1 MAFSVPTRFR
11 SILFPIARALF
22 RAIPMSQSRRD
33 LLRNG
38 LLDRYAHLVPRPPHG
53 KAPTLAAPR
62 RPLLRAVTPAIG
74 HVAYRTEALPAPLPA
89 RLIAF
94 YLPQFHPIA
103 ENDAW
108 WGAGFTEWHNVANA
122 LPQFEGHWQPRIP
135 ADLGY
140 YDLRQPE
147 VMHRQ
152 ARLAREYGIEG
163 FCFYF
168 YWFGGRTLLEKPLQQ
183 WLADS
188 SLDLPLC
195 LCWAN
200 ERWARNWDGRA
211 GVTLIDQQHSEQD
224 DLSFIAHIA
233 PYLRDP
239 RYLRVEGKPMLLV
252 YRPGLLPDAG
262 ASTRRWR
269 LWCQE
274 NGIGDVHLAYVQG
287 FERPDPRQIGFDAA
301 IEFPPNLASPQ
312 NLTAQQRLINPD
324 YSGSVLDWREL
335 AHESAARP
343 LPDYLLYPGVNPG
356 WDNEPRRAG
365 RGRTYLHASPRG
377 YRDWLRATIH
387 VRMSRIPNPQR
398 MVFINAWNEW
408 AEGAVLEPE
417 LRLGHAWLQATRD
430 ALREAVPATR
440 SPHVVVHAWYLDA
453 FDEIARALEASAI
466 PWRVIVTTSPE
477 REAVVRERLQSSR
490 LSWELEVFENRGRD
504 ILPFL
509 RVADRL
515 LDAGVEVVLKL
526 HTKRSTHRED
536 GRLWLEELLSSLLD
550 RNSERIA
557 LARFAQ
563 EPRLGLLAPDGHLL
577 RVADY
582 IGANTE
588 ALDFVCARTGVPSM
602 LWRQGSF
609 VSGSMFWVRLKAL
622 RPALDALWTADEF
635 EQEHGQI
642 DGTLAHAMERMV
654 NTWVQYAGYHTRSM
668 GELSGSP
675 PERPSRD
682 YRYAK
687 RG

>member
-1 MAFSVPTRFR
+1 MAFSFRTRFR
-11 SILFPIARALF
+11 SILFPVARALF
-22 RAIPMSQSRRD
+22 RAIPMSQPRRD

-38 LLDRYAHLVPRPPHG
+38 LLDRYAHLVPQPSRG
-53 KAPTLAAPR
+53 KAPALAAPR
-62 RPLLRAVTPAIG
+62 RPLLRAVAPAIG

-108 WGAGFTEWHNVANA
+108 WGTGFTEWRNVANA

-152 ARLAREYGIEG
+152 AKLAREYGIEG

-168 YWFGGRTLLEKPLQQ
+168 YWFGGRTLLETPLQQ
-183 WLADS
+183 WLADP
-188 SLDLPLC
+188 SLDMPLC

-211 GVTLIDQQHSEQD
+211 GVTLIDQQHSAQD
-224 DLSFIAHIA
+224 DMAFIAHIA

-262 ASTRRWR
+262 ATTRRWR
-269 LWCQE
+269 TWCRE
-274 NGIGDVHLAYVQG
+274 NGIGDIHLAYVQG
-287 FERPDPRQIGFDAA
+287 FERPDPRKIGFDAA

-335 AHESAARP
+335 ARESAARP
-343 LPDYLLYPGVNPG
+343 LPDYPLYPGANPG

-365 RGRTYLHASPRG
+365 HGRTYLHASPRS
-377 YRDWLRATIH
+377 YRDWLRTTIH
-387 VRMSRIPNPQR
+387 ARLSHAPDAQR

-408 AEGAVLEPE
+408 AEGAVLEPD

-430 ALREAVPATR
+430 ALRQAVPATR
-440 SPHVVVHAWYLDA
+440 GPHVVVHAWYLDA
-453 FDEIARALEASAI
+453 FDEIVHALEASAI

-477 REAVVRERLQSSR
+477 REAAVQARLQSSR

-509 RVADRL
+509 RIADRL
-515 LDAGVEVVLKL
+515 LDAGVEVILKL

-536 GRLWLEELLSSLLD
+536 GAHWMAELLSSLLD
-550 RNSERIA
+550 RSSEGTA
-557 LARFAQ
+557 LARFAD

-577 RVADY
+577 QVSDY
-582 IGANTE
+582 IGANAE
-588 ALDFVCARTGVPSM
+588 ALDFVCARSGVPNT
-602 LWRQGSF
+602 LWRQGAF
-609 VSGSMFWVRLKAL
+609 ASGSMFWVRLEAL
-622 RPALDALWTADEF
+622 RPALDALWTAEEF
-635 EQEHGQI
+635 EQERGQI

-654 NTWVQYAGYHTRSM
+654 NTWVHYAGYHTRTM
-668 GELSGSP
+668 GELSGNP
-675 PERPSRD
+675 PQGPSRD
-682 YRYAK
+682 YRYAR